1 MEIANQKVFIFGG
14 YVVDELLI
22 MHDVPVDTYSYF
34 FVMYNFAACGTLMI
48 FWTEFGCG
56 DRPPLGFRRR
66 PGGVGGVSR
75 AQLEE
80 SARSRP
86 GKNPSPVNASSA
98 SGASLI

>member
-1 MEIANQKVFIFGG
+1 MLFVVFMLFVVTSALLLLYKCRCYLLIYAWLFLSVSTLLFIFGG

-56 DRPPLGFRRR
+56 DRPPLGS
-66 PGGVGGVSR
+66 G
-75 AQLEE
+75 
-80 SARSRP
+80 SARQL
-86 GKNPSPVNASSA
+86 A
-98 SGASLI
+98 